1 MRGWLALVGS
11 CHTFLGIKY
20 ATQLSPESSLE
31 PGKTCIAVSAG
42 PIWNRVPTG
51 AVVFPSHLEQLF
63 SAPLLVR
70 MGTGS
75 KSTAEP
81 LPSERRVAG
90 EDAEV
95 WADSVELYSPHCGD
109 PGTQQNTVC
118 QLSDRQLKMLC
129 YC

>member
-11 CHTFLGIKY
+11 CHTFLGIRY
-20 ATQLSPESSLE
+20 ASQLSPESSLE

-51 AVVFPSHLEQLF
+51 AVFPSHLEQLF

-81 LPSERRVAG
+81 LPSEHRVAG
-90 EDAEV
+90 EDVEV
-95 WADSVELYSPHCGD
+95 WADSVELCNHPH
-109 PGTQQNTVC
+109 PTVGI
-118 QLSDRQLKMLC
+118 QVHSKIRFANLVIDN
-129 YC
+129 